1 MARWRRGGTPAHGVW
16 AGIGIT
22 VLAIGVIALSVQA
35 LQQTGAQATGST
47 ATPKP
52 TFSFGG
58 PAPVPSDESVTG
70 TPTPS
75 RTPAA
80 GDTGAPGVD
89 ERFLAVGEG
98 VLWRGT
104 AGACDADAP
113 VIELSYDSGATWDDV
128 TPTYRGIAQL
138 RALATFGGPHAEAV
152 ADLGDECEP
161 QAIRTFTAGE
171 FWEPYP
177 DQLAAWTYIDPTDAG
192 MIVTPDGSIEAPCA
206 EPWGL
211 RARGGVVALICD
223 GSAYVQDADEWAPL
237 VQGGAAALSVNAAG
251 AIAIAHTADTCAG
264 VAISRYEDG
273 TTDEIDCAEGAD
285 PQDSAALAFA
295 GDALLLWSGDTVV
308 TLG

>member
-1 MARWRRGGTPAHGVW
+1 MARWRRGASPAQGVF

-22 VLAIGVIALSVQA
+22 VLAAGVIALAVYA
-35 LQQTGAQATGST
+35 LQQTGAQATAAT
-47 ATPKP
+47 ATPQP

-58 PAPVPSDESVTG
+58 PA

-75 RTPAA
+75 PTSSPAVSTTP
-80 GDTGAPGVD
+80 GAD
-89 ERFLAVGEG
+89 ERFLSVGEG

-104 AGACDADAP
+104 AGVCGGDAP

-138 RALATFGGPHAEAV
+138 RTLSTFGGPHAEAV
-152 ADLGDECEP
+152 ADLGDECETQP
-161 QAIRTFTAGE
+161 IRTFTAGE

-177 DQLAAWTYIDPTDAG
+177 DQLATWTYIDPADAAT
-192 MIVTPDGSIEAPCA
+192 IVTPDGPIEAPCA

-223 GSAYVQDADEWAPL
+223 GSAYVRDADEWMPL

-251 AIAIAHTADTCAG
+251 AIAIAHTAATCDG
-264 VAISRYEDG
+264 VAISRFEDG
-273 TTDEIDCAEGAD
+273 ATDEICAEDAD
-285 PQDSAALAFA
+285 PQDSAALVFA
-295 GDALLLWSGDTVV
+295 GDSLFLWSGDAVI

>member
-1 MARWRRGGTPAHGVW
+1 MARWRRGGNPAQGVL
-16 AGIGIT
+16 AGISIT
-22 VLAIGVIALSVQA
+22 VLAAGVIALAVYA
-35 LQQTGAQATGST
+35 LQQTGAQATAAT
-47 ATPKP
+47 ATPQP

-58 PAPVPSDESVTG
+58 PTPAPSGEAV

-75 RTPAA
+75 PTA
-80 GDTGAPGVD
+80 GAGTDATAPGFD

-104 AGACDADAP
+104 AGACGGGAP
-113 VIELSYDSGATWDDV
+113 TIEVSYDTGATWDNV

-138 RALATFGGPHAEAV
+138 RTLSTFGGPHAEAV
-152 ADLGDECEP
+152 ADLGEDCETQP
-161 QAIRTFTAGE
+161 IRTFTAGE

-177 DQLAAWTYIDPTDAG
+177 DQLASWTYIDPADAA
-192 MIVTPDGSIEAPCA
+192 MIVTPDGPIEAPCP

-223 GSAYVQDADEWAPL
+223 GSAYVRDADEWTPL

-251 AIAIAHTADTCAG
+251 AIAIAHTAATCDG
-264 VAISRYEDG
+264 VAISRFEDG
-273 TTDEIDCAEGAD
+273 ATDEICVEDAD
-285 PQDSAALAFA
+285 PQGSAALAFA
-295 GDALLLWSGDTVV
+295 GDALFLWSGGSVV